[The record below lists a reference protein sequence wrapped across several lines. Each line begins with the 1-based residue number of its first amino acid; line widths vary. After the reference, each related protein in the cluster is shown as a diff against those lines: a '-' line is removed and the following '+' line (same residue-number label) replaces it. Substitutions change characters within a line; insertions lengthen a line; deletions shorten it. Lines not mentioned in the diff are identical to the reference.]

1 MILYNYKVGGNIMD
15 MKAINEYRQVKEL
28 LNYIGIGPLE
38 LDEQVF
44 IEYIKDNGFKVLQK
58 ELIIKRSEGKESL
71 NKNKLY
77 KLYLKAKRNRGEL

>member
-1 MILYNYKVGGNIMD
+1 MD

-77 KLYLKAKRNRGEL
+77 KLYLKAKRNRGELWRKKV